1 MPNPSMRRGLTF
13 TLILTFLALL
23 VIRPQPSQADNH
35 TYYPETGHYLGG
47 GFRDFWKSKG
57 GLSVFGFPI
66 TEEYRA
72 SNGRTT
78 QWFERA
84 RFELAPS
91 GAVELGLLG
100 SEATISRVFPQIPP
114 QPNDAN
120 HRYFPETSH
129 MVMWGFKTIWETK
142 GGLPMFGYP
151 ISEEMLEILPA
162 DGKWH
167 TVQYFERA
175 RFEFWPN
182 FKPGE
187 RVLIS
192 DLGRRL
198 APRELMAPLPPG
210 SPPGSVLPP
219 VAPPPPSPIDLPPN
233 VNATV
238 TPPSGPV
245 GTVFAFNAFG
255 YQPGENIALWLTLP
269 DQSVVPADFEL
280 TADPDG
286 SITSWGIT
294 FNSFDGLPT
303 GIWAMTAQGKSSGNA
318 AIGFFLL
325 TPANVPPPPP
335 PGTLPSDKNAR
346 VEPREGPPG
355 TVFYFFAGGF
365 VPGENVI
372 SGVFDE
378 DGNLLSNTIVV
389 QADGNGSLD
398 YAGLHFNSTADTR
411 PGIYEIYG
419 LGDSGREAYAFL
431 RITGS
436 SPVSLALHAD
446 INASLAHLTY
456 GTMAADKLEP

>member
-1 MPNPSMRRGLTF
+1 MA
-13 TLILTFLALL
+13 FLALL
-23 VIRPQPSQADNH
+23 VIRPQSSQADSH
-35 TYYPETGHYLGG
+35 TYFPETGHYLGG
-47 GFRDFWKSKG
+47 GFRDYWNGKG
-57 GLSVFGFPI
+57 GLSVFGYPI

-72 SNGRTT
+72 ANGRVT

-84 RFELAPS
+84 RFELASS

-100 SEATISRVFPQIPP
+100 TESTIGRVFPQVPP
-114 QPNDAN
+114 QTNDAN

-129 MVMWGFKTIWETK
+129 LVMWGFKTIWESK
-142 GGLPMFGYP
+142 GGLAGFGYP
-151 ISEEMLEILPA
+151 ISEEMEEILPA

-182 FKPGE
+182 FKAGE
-187 RVLIS
+187 RVLVS

-198 APRELMAPLPPG
+198 APRELTAPLPPG

-219 VAPPPPSPIDLPPN
+219 PAPPAPNPGNLPPN

-245 GTVFAFNAFG
+245 GTVFAFNGFG
-255 YQPGENIALWLTLP
+255 FQPGENIALWVTVP

-294 FNSFDGLPT
+294 FNSFEGLPT
-303 GIWAMTAQGKSSGNA
+303 GIWALTAQGKSSGNA

-325 TPANVPPPPP
+325 TPADGPAPPP
-335 PGTLPSDKNAR
+335 PGTLPNDQNAR
-346 VEPREGPPG
+346 IEPREGAPG

-372 SGVFDE
+372 SGVFNQNGD
-378 DGNLLSNTIVV
+378 LVTNTITTP
-389 QADGNGSLD
+389 ADGNGSLD
-398 YAGLHFNSTADTR
+398 YARLHFNSSAETPPD
-411 PGIYEIYG
+411 IYEIYAVG
-419 LGDSGREAYAFL
+419 ESGREAFAFM
-431 RITGS
+431 RITGG
-436 SPVSLALHAD
+436 SPTSLALR
-446 INASLAHLTY
+446 AHGSAALSQLSY
-456 GTMAADKLEP
+456 GAIEDSIER

>member
-1 MPNPSMRRGLTF
+1 MPKTSLRRGLTF
-13 TLILTFLALL
+13 TVVMTFLALL

-47 GFRDFWKSKG
+47 GFRDHWQGKG

-72 SNGRTT
+72 PNGRTT

-100 SEATISRVFPQIPP
+100 TEATIGRVFPQVPP
-114 QPNDAN
+114 QANDAN

-129 MVMWGFKTIWETK
+129 VVMWGFKTIWETK
-142 GGLPMFGYP
+142 GGLAAFGYP

-198 APRELMAPLPPG
+198 APRELTAPLPPG
-210 SPPGSVLPP
+210 SPPGSVPPP
-219 VAPPPPSPIDLPPN
+219 VAPPPPSPVNLPAN

-238 TPPSGPV
+238 NPPSGPI
-245 GTVFAFNAFG
+245 GTVFAYNAFG
-255 YQPGENIALWLTLP
+255 FQPGENIALWATAP
-269 DQSVVPADFEL
+269 DQSVVPADFEMV
-280 TADPDG
+280 ADPDG

-294 FNSFDGLPT
+294 FSSFEGLPT
-303 GIWAMTAQGKSSGNA
+303 GIWALTSQGKSSGNA
-318 AIGFFLL
+318 AIGYFLI
-325 TPANVPPPPP
+325 TPTAAPAPPP
-335 PGTLPSDKNAR
+335 PGTIPGNLNAR
-346 VEPREGPPG
+346 AEPREGPPG

-365 VPGENVI
+365 VPGENVMT
-372 SGVFDE
+372 GVF
-378 DGNLLSNTIVV
+378 NSNGELVTNTLVV
-389 QADGNGSLD
+389 PADGNGSLD
-398 YAGLHFNSTADTR
+398 YAQLRFSSSTETPA
-411 PGIYEIYG
+411 GIYQIFA
-419 LGDSGREAYAFL
+419 LGESGREAFAYIK
-431 RITGS
+431 ITGG
-436 SPVSLALHAD
+436 SPTSLAMQAHGS
-446 INASLAHLTY
+446 ASRTHLTF
-456 GTMAADKLEP
+456 GTVEDNLER